1 MRFGSRVWVTRG
13 SSACPPGTPG
23 CLRERLGTLVGAR
36 GHMRV
41 VRLEEDDAL
50 DTVGWN
56 KKSHIGYWEASI
68 VKLAKRQEPVP
79 RPGPCPHCGGEGI
92 LCLDTTTGPEPT
104 YRVRCRRLS
113 CGHAGHEDA
122 EALRAVEL
130 WGSATYVALT
140 P

>member
-23 CLRERLGTLVGAR
+23 CLRQRLGTLVGAR
-36 GHMRV
+36 GQ
-41 VRLEEDDAL
+41 L
-50 DTVGWN
+50 
-56 KKSHIGYWEASI
+56 
-68 VKLAKRQEPVP
+68 PVP
-79 RPGPCPHCGGEGI
+79 RPRPYPHCGGEGI

-113 CGHAGHEDA
+113 CGHAGPEDA
-122 EALRAVEL
+122 EALHAVEL